1 MGLCRCALSPLHYL
15 FKQVDIFQRALPTSH
30 RFIVLMV
37 HITGMASEHQ
47 VRQYL
52 AYWFQLGR
60 KVVIQHHQRSVLPSP
75 VIRGNSYSQE
85 FEACW
90 QEISARKTGDCYLEG
105 TNQTIQEL
113 LTPGW
118 DIHPCARCAMPV
130 PCRSL
135 GFSHDPQCPC
145 TDLEGWPNL
154 EVPLPRSPVNT
165 TEKLTR
171 IRDRLV
177 AFANKPD
184 DELPMP
190 SSRSP
195 DLRAPVE
202 ESPPSKNH
210 LPQMYSEK
218 LPALPAADPA
228 HPPHSP
234 EHTED

>member
-1 MGLCRCALSPLHYL
+1 
-15 FKQVDIFQRALPTSH
+15 
-30 RFIVLMV
+30 
-37 HITGMASEHQ
+37 MASEQH

-60 KVVIQHHQRSVLPSP
+60 KVVIQPQQRSVLPSP
-75 VIRGNSYSQE
+75 VIRGNRYSQE

-90 QEISARKTGDCYLEG
+90 QEISARQTGDCYLEG

-135 GFSHDPQCPC
+135 GFSLDPQCPC
-145 TDLEGWPNL
+145 SELEGWPNL
-154 EVPLPRSPVNT
+154 EVPQPRSPVDSG
-165 TEKLTR
+165 EKLSS
-171 IRDRLV
+171 IRDRLIE
-177 AFANKPD
+177 FANKPD

-195 DLRAPVE
+195 DLVVPVG
-202 ESPPSKNH
+202 ESPLSKNH
-210 LPQMYSEK
+210 WRSQYSEK
-218 LPALPAADPA
+218 SPALPTADPS

-234 EHTED
+234 EHTEG